1 MLCLRVY
8 YVYVY
13 IFIYRFVYMDAYIQF
28 TYMEI
33 NVRRS
38 RALFQVALSQI
49 YPKNAIKI
57 IDL

>member
-1 MLCLRVY
+1 
-8 YVYVY
+8 
-13 IFIYRFVYMDAYIQF
+13 MDAYIQF